1 MLHPMGTNFTRT
13 IWAPG
18 LGEEVRTPPLP
29 LHTDSCLSV
38 PFFFFTLFHLKY
50 FTPLHSLLQSAPP
63 PLAQLLVPFTVIQ
76 NKIILFV
83 IS

>member
-18 LGEEVRTPPLP
+18 LGEEVRTPP
-29 LHTDSCLSV
+29 S
-38 PFFFFTLFHLKY
+38 PFTVIPVYLFFVFFFTLFHVKY

-76 NKIILFV
+76 NKIILFL